1 MQCKYYYMQTNLLQ
15 DVSGPFLYGTL
26 NRRPQMTL
34 PRPRSDRLGSET
46 SSITNHID
54 LPIMTSSISAYNN
67 NTGMSGQDIWTP
79 MAVHHSHPGHGAQC
93 GGGYQMPG
101 TVGNGGPGNG
111 SVASS
116 LRSESPISSGK
127 NSMLHR
133 YCMCAIITCSV
144 YTFFPTFEGQKC

>member
-1 MQCKYYYMQTNLLQ
+1 MKLYFLQ

-54 LPIMTSSISAYNN
+54 LPVMTSSISAYNNN

-79 MAVHHSHPGHGAQC
+79 MAVHHSHLSHGAQC
-93 GGGYQMPG
+93 GGGYQMSG

-127 NSMLHR
+127 TFMLHR
-133 YCMCAIITCSV
+133 YSI
-144 YTFFPTFEGQKC
+144 